1 MPSENKT
8 IQQTDANKEVIIP
21 SSISQIKELNSSE
34 VKLEPTEEVN
44 WEKTR
49 NGLLQFLKDSSSA
62 IDIDVHIKGK
72 ITEDKM
78 SSFAENIF
86 IEQAKVMDKA
96 VRNEYDYDLV
106 AWLNSSTSRAR
117 FLIIEATDQNAQ
129 ELGKVVMNASPL
141 ERILVVG
148 LEGEK
153 NDVFERSVKA
163 QWLERFENKEKAYK
177 DKVRDHFMRNG
188 YATAM
193 SDIELIE
200 SISLTDLL
208 GPHLCIKDMNISF
221 EKLSNDFPHFHVT
234 LEEILCLG
242 KDNSLS
248 EQLASLSLETKLPY
262 LPVCSEPF
270 EVNESTANYW
280 RCFAKDSS
288 QFLNQVASG
297 KSTLTLLGKETT
309 GNDTYENVILSNSF
323 LNSFNIDSVK
333 ADLKMRGA
341 TEEHIQSIEE
351 GDINY
356 LKNLFTDEAL
366 YAANASPQAITKTVS
381 KANAKLGAMGALAV
395 GNALIWNMANRP
407 VATAKGVEFAVAS
420 LMLDGGSDLNKEQLD
435 KKQIYKMFYDKI
447 LTAAISC
454 GKSPDE
460 ALKFAATELVSIYS
474 KVEKENLS
482 IQNLLK
488 EISGANNWRTLG
500 LEAANKVRSNN
511 SKALTSLKAMPFL
524 FGGGLLIG
532 VTGYTLGLLSG
543 IPAVV
548 GLTLGTV
555 GMAGTVASTCITGY
569 SIRKQRQANSR
580 DLPLANAC
588 FANANNKQFEVR
600 GVRMHELEKGVT
612 DALKSLNNPSHRVE
626 LVNKLSESVK
636 QTIST
641 SQDLVKQD
649 RASSNSETCVV
660 DIEPIFEERAFKSNY
675 KDDNSGVVLLTNS
688 EIDEIITITEGS
700 TTINLEKLGSSSIER
715 QKVNKETGKKGPRQP
730 NDTHSSKK
738 SFGEVTRL

>member
-1 MPSENKT
+1 MPNENKT
-8 IQQTDANKEVIIP
+8 IQQTDVYKEETIP
-21 SSISQIKELNSSE
+21 SSINQIEQSNSSE
-34 VKLEPTEEVN
+34 MKVGPTEEII
-44 WEKTR
+44 WEKNR
-49 NGLLQFLKDSSSA
+49 KELLQFLKETSPA

-96 VRNEYDYDLV
+96 LRNEYDYDPV

-117 FLIIEATDQNAQ
+117 FLIIQATDYNAQ

-148 LEGEK
+148 LEGPK
-153 NDVFERSVKA
+153 KDVFEQAVRA
-163 QWLERFENKEKAYK
+163 QWLERLGNKEKTYK
-177 DKVRDHFMRNG
+177 DKIKDHFMRNG

-200 SISLTDLL
+200 SISLKDLL
-208 GPHLCIKDMNISF
+208 GPHLYIDDMNISF
-221 EKLSNDFPHFHVT
+221 EKLSHDFPHFHVT

-242 KDNSLS
+242 NDNALS
-248 EQLASLSLETKLPY
+248 EQLTYLSLETKLPY

-270 EVNESTANYW
+270 GVNESTSNYW

-297 KSTLTLLGKETT
+297 KSALTLLGKETT
-309 GNDTYENVILSNSF
+309 GNDTYENVILSDSF
-323 LNSFNIDSVK
+323 LNSFTIDSIK

-341 TEEHIQSIEE
+341 TEEHVQSIEE

-381 KANAKLGAMGALAV
+381 KANTKLGAMGALAV
-395 GNALIWNMANRP
+395 GKALIWNIVNRP

-420 LMLDGGSDLNKEQLD
+420 LMLDGGSDLNKELLD

-447 LTAAISC
+447 LTGAISC

-460 ALKFAATELVSIYS
+460 ALKFAAAELVSIYS

-488 EISGANNWRTLG
+488 EICGANNWRTLG

-511 SKALTSLKAMPFL
+511 TKALSSLKAMPFL
-524 FGGGLLIG
+524 FAGGALIG

-543 IPAVV
+543 IPAAV

-555 GMAGTVASTCITGY
+555 GMAGSLVSTCITGY
-569 SIRKQRQANSR
+569 SIRKQYQANSKN
-580 DLPLANAC
+580 LPLANAC

-600 GVRMHELEKGVT
+600 GVRMHELEKGVA
-612 DALKSLNNPSHRVE
+612 DALKSLNNPSHTVE
-626 LVNKLSESVK
+626 LVNKLSESVT
-636 QTIST
+636 QTIAT
-641 SQDLVKQD
+641 SKDIVKQD
-649 RASSNSETCVV
+649 NASSNLETCVV
-660 DIEPIFEERAFKSNY
+660 DIEPMPQERTFTPNY
-675 KDDNSGVVLLTNS
+675 KDANSGVVLLTNNGS
-688 EIDEIITITEGS
+688 GEITTITEDS
-700 TTINLEKLGSSSIER
+700 TNSNLVKLGSSSIER
-715 QKVNKETGKKGPRQP
+715 QKVNKETNKKGAKQP
-730 NDTHSSKK
+730 GDRSSSKESSVK
-738 SFGEVTRL
+738 ITRL